1 MMYSLYGQFSTR
13 IVVSVLLAMMCVSGS
28 VSIARTETLLRAG
41 DNLKITIFQ
50 MIDDERPRDSSAG
63 EQDEQSALALQEVLP
78 RLDLSGEYAVEP
90 DGTVALPVY
99 GRITANGRPLE
110 EFRGDLNAV
119 FTRRLRRPTTVS
131 VSIRQRA
138 PIYVIGV
145 VRNPGSYPFAAGLIV
160 LQALSLA
167 GGELGTQPL
176 LNVEAIRSK
185 ARVSA
190 ARERVKS
197 ALLQT
202 IVRGRDIKPDV
213 FAQSVELLTELVGA
227 EAAKRSLA
235 EEQRI
240 FDLRTLAQTS
250 EREELERAVTAA
262 TDELE
267 LATRRAK
274 NFDAQLKLRGDRL
287 KMVEGLFTQQVIEND
302 RVQTIR
308 RDIADMEGSRTDAKL
323 RILKAEQALH
333 AARGNRERAD
343 AEQTA
348 KRLAQLTTVLAERD
362 DAMRGLASVIAEAEV
377 LAENADATTGQKS
390 ILFEILRRTG
400 DSISS
405 LQAGELDALEPGDVL
420 RVRFPSSS
428 PAVLSMKERQRALQ
442 AKSN

>member
-1 MMYSLYGQFSTR
+1 
-13 IVVSVLLAMMCVSGS
+13 
-28 VSIARTETLLRAG
+28 
-41 DNLKITIFQ
+41 
-50 MIDDERPRDSSAG
+50 
-63 EQDEQSALALQEVLP
+63 
-78 RLDLSGEYAVEP
+78 
-90 DGTVALPVY
+90 
-99 GRITANGRPLE
+99 
-110 EFRGDLNAV
+110 
-119 FTRRLRRPTTVS
+119 
-131 VSIRQRA
+131 
-138 PIYVIGV
+138 
-145 VRNPGSYPFAAGLIV
+145 
-160 LQALSLA
+160 
-167 GGELGTQPL
+167 
-176 LNVEAIRSK
+176 
-185 ARVSA
+185 
-190 ARERVKS
+190 
-197 ALLQT
+197 
-202 IVRGRDIKPDV
+202 
-213 FAQSVELLTELVGA
+213 
-227 EAAKRSLA
+227 
-235 EEQRI
+235 
-240 FDLRTLAQTS
+240 
-250 EREELERAVTAA
+250 LERAVTAA

-348 KRLAQLTTVLAERD
+348 KRLAQLATVLAERD

-420 RVRFPSSS
+420 RVRFPTSS